1 MHGGDSPKKSER
13 DAWHALKES
22 NVSLFYCESFS
33 QEWVSDVSGKLIKLT
48 TQNGELQVKVKGQG
62 DKIVEQGVKIDEQG
76 QEIHKLK
83 EAVQTLLGR
92 I

>member
-1 MHGGDSPKKSER
+1 VSE
-13 DAWHALKES
+13 
-22 NVSLFYCESFS
+22 
-33 QEWVSDVSGKLIKLT
+33 KLIKLT

-76 QEIHKLK
+76 QEIHILK
-83 EAVQTLLGR
+83 ETVQILLQR